1 MSVGSNGRKND
12 DLVSK
17 VLIPLDGSA
26 NAEKIA
32 GWSEGLAEAFD
43 SDLVLL
49 TVVDP
54 DKIDRSGEGAGRD
67 RPARDSR
74 PYDAPGGAG
83 ESTVGVAFGGVIAD
97 SPSAPST
104 EEKVG
109 YGTHSFEQ
117 ATKLILIGSEFARP
131 NCCFE

>member
-1 MSVGSNGRKND
+1 MLG
-12 DLVSK
+12 K

-49 TVVDP
+49 MVVDP

-131 NCCFE
+131 NCCLE